1 MDGSWFGWDLQLRSD
16 TVTVARSLDVYPK
29 ATLDGS
35 TWLLVVKVDGSR
47 FEHLVPAGVAAET
60 PLQLLKVVFELTV
73 EDSDTGQDVDD
84 ALFLDD
90 IQPGPSTATVWG
102 NWQLIAEGIITGLDP
117 GYTVDDFWAAWTM
130 GDTQAVR
137 NDANRALVSGPG
149 GIGRGWTITS
159 VHQHEGDG
167 TVLEG

>member
-1 MDGSWFGWDLQLRSD
+1 MR
-16 TVTVARSLDVYPK
+16 TVEVYPK
-29 ATLDGS
+29 AFHDGAV
-35 TWLLVVKVDGSR
+35 WRAVFKIDDSR
-47 FEHLVPAGVAAET
+47 FDHVIPAGVTAET
-60 PLQLLKVVFELTV
+60 PLQLLKVVFSVTV
-73 EDSDTGQDVDD
+73 EDSDTDQFVDD

-90 IQPGPSTATVWG
+90 IHPAPGTEETVWG
-102 NWQLIAEGIITGLDP
+102 NWLTLAEGIISGLTP
-117 GYTVDDFWAAWTM
+117 GFTVEDFWTAWTM

-137 NDANRALVSGPG
+137 QDIQRALETGPG

>member
-1 MDGSWFGWDLQLRSD
+1 M
-16 TVTVARSLDVYPK
+16 
-29 ATLDGS
+29 
-35 TWLLVVKVDGSR
+35 VVKVGNSKFR
-47 FEHLVPAGVAAET
+47 HVVGAGVTAD
-60 PLQLLKVVFELTV
+60 PPVQLLKVVFDLTV
-73 EDSDTGQDVDD
+73 EDSDTDADVDD

-102 NWQLIAEGIITGLDP
+102 NWQIRAEGIISGLSP
-117 GYTVDDFWAAWTM
+117 GYTVDDFWAAWT
-130 GDTQAVR
+130 GGNTQAVR

-159 VHQHEGDG
+159 FHQHEGDG